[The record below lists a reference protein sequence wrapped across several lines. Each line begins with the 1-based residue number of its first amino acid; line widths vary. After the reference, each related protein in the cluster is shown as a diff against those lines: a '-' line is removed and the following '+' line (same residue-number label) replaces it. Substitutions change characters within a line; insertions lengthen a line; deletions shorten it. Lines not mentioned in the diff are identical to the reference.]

1 MKKTFILASLIAFT
15 SMTTAFANDGVEPI
29 AAPQPPAIEK
39 QKTEFGQHRP
49 TRKPDMHK
57 KKFEQRLKLTDEQK
71 AQAKEIHQK
80 GFEEMKPIMEQI
92 KSKKQEARA
101 VKLSR
106 IAVEEQE
113 VRLAKIGEELKVLHK
128 QAHELRMK
136 NMKEFEKILTK
147 KQKRELAKIKKE
159 GRKKFAKNHNRPPM
173 GHPGF
178 RPDFKPGFSNG
189 PALPPPEP
197 SVEK

>member
-1 MKKTFILASLIAFT
+1 MKKTLILASLLAFA
-15 SMTTAFANDGVEPI
+15 SMTTVYAEEAKTKP
-29 AAPQPPAIEK
+29 APQPVAIEK
-39 QKTEFGQHRP
+39 QRAEFGQH
-49 TRKPDMHK
+49 KPPRGPEIHK
-57 KKFEQRLKLTDEQK
+57 KKFEERLKLTDEQK

-147 KQKRELAKIKKE
+147 KQKKELAKIKKE
-159 GRKKFAKNHNRPPM
+159 GRKKFAKNHKRPHM
-173 GHPGF
+173 GHPKF
-178 RPDFKPGFSNG
+178 KPDFKPGFSDG
-189 PALPPPEP
+189 PALPPLESP
-197 SVEK
+197 VKK